1 MEKTREVISLEYP
14 QEESGKTD
22 GFFFLVDVTIW
33 FAKSIFPCKLQH
45 LLKKHEERKFL
56 QGSDLLFFDQKS
68 FSEAMDIFNSNDEHL
83 IPETCFSSSERGKAA
98 FGAKILFLTK
108 KMHIEK

>member
-45 LLKKHEERKFL
+45 LLKKHEERKFP
-56 QGSDLLFFDQKS
+56 QGSDLSFF
-68 FSEAMDIFNSNDEHL
+68 
-83 IPETCFSSSERGKAA
+83 
-98 FGAKILFLTK
+98 
-108 KMHIEK
+108 